1 MILDISHT
9 TTYQFNEASNHGLQ
23 QIRLT
28 PQTYEGQIVKSW
40 DLVFDGGQLE
50 ASFTDQNQNS
60 VNLISL
66 DAGSKQLSV
75 TAKGQVE
82 LRNMNGI
89 TGPHSGYAP
98 LWLFLRDTPL
108 TRAGKGVKKLSKT
121 LKTDDGNDLEKLH
134 QLSHD
139 IGQCVKY
146 ISGRTDSTTT
156 VEDALKS
163 GAGVCQDHSHIF
175 ISAAR
180 NAGYPAR
187 YVSGYLM
194 MNDRVEQ
201 DATHAWAEV
210 YIPYLGWTGFD
221 VSNQISP
228 DERYVRIAYG
238 LDYSEAAPILGI
250 TFGECT
256 EAIFVNV
263 QVQQ

>member
-9 TTYQFNEASNHGLQ
+9 TTYQFDDAPNYGLQ

-98 LWLFLRDTPL
+98 LWLFLRDTPVSYTHL
-108 TRAGKGVKKLSKT
+108 TLPTKA
-121 LKTDDGNDLEKLH
+121 
-134 QLSHD
+134 
-139 IGQCVKY
+139 
-146 ISGRTDSTTT
+146 
-156 VEDALKS
+156 
-163 GAGVCQDHSHIF
+163 
-175 ISAAR
+175 
-180 NAGYPAR
+180 
-187 YVSGYLM
+187 
-194 MNDRVEQ
+194 
-201 DATHAWAEV
+201 
-210 YIPYLGWTGFD
+210 
-221 VSNQISP
+221 
-228 DERYVRIAYG
+228 
-238 LDYSEAAPILGI
+238 
-250 TFGECT
+250 
-256 EAIFVNV
+256 
-263 QVQQ
+263 